1 MQILDIIKKKRDGN
15 ELTAAELQ
23 FFVTEYTK
31 GQIPDYQ
38 ASALLM
44 AIYLRGMTAKETS
57 ILADSMLHSGDV
69 LDLSLIPGIKVDK
82 HSTGGVGDKIS
93 IPLAPLV
100 AAAGVKN
107 PMISGRGLGH
117 TGGTLD
123 KLEAIPGFNVNLTE
137 DDFIDQVSAIG
148 TAIISATQ
156 DVAPA
161 DKKIYALRD
170 TTGTVD
176 SIPLIASSIMSKKL
190 ASGTNALVLDVKTG
204 SGAFMQDFDDA
215 RSLAKQLLDIGQ
227 AHQTKMVALITNMN
241 QPLGVKVGNT
251 LEVEESI
258 DILKGQGPEDTTK
271 LTIELG
277 AYMLVLAEQAKDIQ
291 TARMILQEKIADGS
305 ALAKFKELVEAEG
318 GDVRAVDNYQL
329 MPHAKNQIV
338 VTALDDGY
346 VNTIDTNDLG
356 MLVVYLGGG
365 RLKKTDKID
374 PGVGLVIHK
383 KVGDYVHRGEPLVT
397 VHANSFD
404 DDQVQSSIHQAY
416 HLSAVQPPAEE
427 LIYEIMEEWFV
438 YVN

>member
-1 MQILDIIKKKRDGN
+1 M
-15 ELTAAELQ
+15 
-23 FFVTEYTK
+23 
-31 GQIPDYQ
+31 
-38 ASALLM
+38 
-44 AIYLRGMTAKETS
+44 
-57 ILADSMLHSGDV
+57 
-69 LDLSLIPGIKVDK
+69 
-82 HSTGGVGDKIS
+82 
-93 IPLAPLV
+93 
-100 AAAGVKN
+100 
-107 PMISGRGLGH
+107 
-117 TGGTLD
+117 
-123 KLEAIPGFNVNLTE
+123 
-137 DDFIDQVSAIG
+137 
-148 TAIISATQ
+148 
-156 DVAPA
+156 
-161 DKKIYALRD
+161 
-170 TTGTVD
+170 
-176 SIPLIASSIMSKKL
+176 
-190 ASGTNALVLDVKTG
+190 
-204 SGAFMQDFDDA
+204 
-215 RSLAKQLLDIGQ
+215 
-227 AHQTKMVALITNMN
+227 
-241 QPLGVKVGNT
+241 KVGNT

-291 TARMILQEKIADGS
+291 TARTILQEKIADGS

-318 GDVRAVDNYQL
+318 GDVRVVDNYQL

-346 VNTIDTNDLG
+346 VNAIDTNDLG

-427 LIYEIMEEWFV
+427 LIYEIMEE
-438 YVN
+438 

>member
-23 FFVTEYTK
+23 FFVSEYTN

-291 TARMILQEKIADGS
+291 TARTILQEKIADGS

-427 LIYEIMEEWFV
+427 LIYEIMEE
-438 YVN
+438 

>member
-1 MQILDIIKKKRDGN
+1 MVKICRYLISLRKKRDGN

-241 QPLGVKVGNT
+241 QPSV
-251 LEVEESI
+251 
-258 DILKGQGPEDTTK
+258 
-271 LTIELG
+271 
-277 AYMLVLAEQAKDIQ
+277 
-291 TARMILQEKIADGS
+291 
-305 ALAKFKELVEAEG
+305 
-318 GDVRAVDNYQL
+318 
-329 MPHAKNQIV
+329 
-338 VTALDDGY
+338 
-346 VNTIDTNDLG
+346 
-356 MLVVYLGGG
+356 
-365 RLKKTDKID
+365 
-374 PGVGLVIHK
+374 
-383 KVGDYVHRGEPLVT
+383 
-397 VHANSFD
+397 
-404 DDQVQSSIHQAY
+404 
-416 HLSAVQPPAEE
+416 
-427 LIYEIMEEWFV
+427 
-438 YVN
+438 

>member
-23 FFVTEYTK
+23 FFVSEYTK

-137 DDFIDQVSAIG
+137 DEFIDQVSAIG

-215 RSLAKQLLDIGQ
+215 RSLAKQLLDIGRV
-227 AHQTKMVALITNMN
+227 HQTKMVALITNMN

-291 TARMILQEKIADGS
+291 TARTILQEKIADGS

-318 GDVRAVDNYQL
+318 GDVRVVDNYQL

-346 VNTIDTNDLG
+346 VNAIDTNDLG

-427 LIYEIMEEWFV
+427 LIYEIMEE
-438 YVN
+438 

>member
-291 TARMILQEKIADGS
+291 TARTILQEKIADGS

-318 GDVRAVDNYQL
+318 GDVRVVDNYQL

-346 VNTIDTNDLG
+346 VNAIDTNDLG

-427 LIYEIMEEWFV
+427 LIYEIMEE
-438 YVN
+438 